1 MQINTDIINTYMKK
15 KQLADILANAEAK
28 YKKIKSNGR
37 VDKDDFSFG
46 VTKHHSFFCS
56 TVSFNAYYGE
66 YGSSSCSDMFYMP
79 SLDDAAALVSR
90 FLVEYLNEH
99 KSEVLQYLAKKVN
112 ENADKL
118 RNEIRGELEKINE
131 MLDSSD
137 SIIRKEEH
145 S

>member
-1 MQINTDIINTYMKK
+1 MQINTDVINTYMKK
-15 KQLADILANAEAK
+15 KQLADILASAESK
-28 YKKIKSNGR
+28 YKKIKSNSR

-66 YGSSSCSDMFYMP
+66 YGSSSCSNMLHMP
-79 SLDDAAALVSR
+79 SLDDANALVSR
-90 FLVEYLNEH
+90 FLVEYLNVH
-99 KSEVLQYLAKKVN
+99 KSEVLQYLAKRVN
-112 ENADKL
+112 ENADEL

-137 SIIRKEEH
+137 NVSDKEEQ

>member
-1 MQINTDIINTYMKK
+1 MQINTDIIDTYMKK

-28 YKKIKSNGR
+28 YKKIISNSR

-66 YGSSSCSDMFYMP
+66 YGSSNCSNMLHMP
-79 SLDDAAALVSR
+79 SLDDVNALVSR
-90 FLVEYLNEH
+90 FLVEYLNKH
-99 KSEVLQYLAKKVN
+99 KSEVLQYLAKRVN
-112 ENADKL
+112 ENADEL

-137 SIIRKEEH
+137 KGEQS
-145 S
+145 

>member
-28 YKKIKSNGR
+28 YKKIISNSR

-66 YGSSSCSDMFYMP
+66 YGSSNCSDMLCMP
-79 SLDDAAALVSR
+79 SLDDASTLMSR

-131 MLDSSD
+131 MLDSD
-137 SIIRKEEH
+137 NAIRKEEH